1 MTPTQIRVCSLEQ
14 GSCGCWVLVG
24 GDASLSEGVVN
35 YLGVGR
41 GRSLLPTIDRVYVEK
56 DWLSFLVLASLEVHG

>member
-1 MTPTQIRVCSLEQ
+1 M
-14 GSCGCWVLVG
+14 LVG

-41 GRSLLPTIDRVYVEK
+41 GRSLLPTIDSVYVEK